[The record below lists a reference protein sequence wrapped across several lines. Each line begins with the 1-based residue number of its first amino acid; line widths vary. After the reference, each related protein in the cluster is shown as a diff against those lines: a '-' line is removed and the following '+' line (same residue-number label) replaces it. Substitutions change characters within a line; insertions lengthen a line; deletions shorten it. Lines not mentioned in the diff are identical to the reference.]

1 MATIAAVQNIVTEL
15 RAEKINL
22 TNQRQFQP
30 TALKIPKQS
39 PLCYAN
45 HVDTSGIAIFERV
58 CALDLEGIVAKYKFD
73 KYEEDRKRS
82 TWFKIRNRKY
92 SQMVDRA
99 GCSSEI
105 VTVSQSPGGIPAKL
119 PVVRRRFDLLAQ
131 RAERFG
137 HCASPLFSNVAVTFT
152 TQPGFISTFEVQSL
166 EPARFNSS
174 TGALSAPTP
183 CRDRPK
189 VSALTATATIYL
201 MRRVPALLEGCPT
214 HQR

>member
-1 MATIAAVQNIVTEL
+1 M
-15 RAEKINL
+15 
-22 TNQRQFQP
+22 
-30 TALKIPKQS
+30 
-39 PLCYAN
+39 
-45 HVDTSGIAIFERV
+45 DTSGIAIFERV

-99 GCSSEI
+99 SCSSEI

-119 PVVRRRFDLLAQ
+119 PVVRRRFDLLPQ

-183 CRDRPK
+183 MQGPSQSFGFNRDCNHLPNAAGTGFTRRMPHPSTVGAHGSFGAAISEIECVLFTPQLLRPG
-189 VSALTATATIYL
+189 
-201 MRRVPALLEGCPT
+201 R
-214 HQR
+214 